1 MLQLIISIKIKNS
14 AMFDK
19 AVFLEQAVEVFPQEL
34 KNIHSCLILVP
45 HPDDESL
52 GCGGLIAM
60 LRDRNVEV
68 EVLVTTDGSQ
78 SHPNSKAFPP
88 DKVKLIRKKEVLT
101 ALEILGVDQG
111 NVTFLE
117 GKDTCLPSRNQKGFE
132 DLCYKMA
139 GSIKRLK
146 PQLILVPYELDPHC
160 DHRATWQ
167 LLDEALNQFG
177 HLRVWE
183 YPIWLYELASEEDI
197 PKLKSGELKRLN
209 ISRYLN
215 TKLQAIHS
223 HVSQTTKLIDDD
235 PNGFILTHEMI
246 GHFTTDFEY
255 FIERR

>member
-1 MLQLIISIKIKNS
+1 
-14 AMFDK
+14 MFDK
-19 AVFLEQAVEVFPQEL
+19 TIFLQQAVEVYPTEL
-34 KNIHSCLILVP
+34 KNVHNCLVLVP

-60 LRDRNVEV
+60 LTGKKADVSV
-68 EVLVTTDGSQ
+68 IVTTDGSQ
-78 SHPNSKAFPP
+78 SHPNSIAFPP
-88 DKVKLIRKKEVLT
+88 EKVKQIREKEVLK
-101 ALEILGVDQG
+101 ALEILGVDQE
-111 NVTFLE
+111 NVSFLE
-117 GKDTCLPSRNQKGFE
+117 GKDTCLPSRNQEGFE

-139 GSIKRLK
+139 GTIKRLK

-167 LLDEALNQFG
+167 LLDEVLSQFG

-183 YPIWLYELASEEDI
+183 YPIWLYELAREEDV
-197 PKLKSGELKRLN
+197 PELKAGELKKLN
-209 ISRYLN
+209 ISHYLN